1 MGRGR
6 TCELEK
12 PAGRVA
18 GSMGRALRGGGKH
31 KVRRV
36 VGGGGGRMN
45 LRRMLDALI
54 ITSVGALC
62 TAFVLDNLVLGV
74 GAAIVGG
81 AAAILDDIIRDL

>member
-1 MGRGR
+1 
-6 TCELEK
+6 
-12 PAGRVA
+12 
-18 GSMGRALRGGGKH
+18 
-31 KVRRV
+31 
-36 VGGGGGRMN
+36 MN

-62 TAFVLDNLVLGV
+62 TAIVLDNLVLGV